1 MGRARHVIWPNQ
13 KKTCILVIVINNEPI
28 MSSMM
33 AAGIVQDTF
42 AGEAGEGERGRRS
55 GDDWTLL
62 QTPWPKILPFSL
74 QFEFLSLVIRLFR
87 IQYKTPIAEAYDYF
101 RNSTLDEIARWKK

>member
-1 MGRARHVIWPNQ
+1 MLSGLT

-28 MSSMM
+28 SSML

-55 GDDWTLL
+55 GDDWRLL
-62 QTPWPKILPFSL
+62 LPPGPEILPVS
-74 QFEFLSLVIRLFR
+74 
-87 IQYKTPIAEAYDYF
+87 
-101 RNSTLDEIARWKK
+101 